1 MVERVYCFIWVQILK
16 TKIKKNKNKTK
27 YNTQEQQWRRFH
39 REMNSGGR
47 RRSVGAEVWCEW
59 LLNHVCQQET
69 GLTRIKW
76 QTEEDKGVNCET
88 DKSGDARRESFHL
101 KADRKY
107 VTQIRYRHECRKN
120 PLFHTND
127 WITVNMI
134 TGKRGMTLT
143 GLIILRMLVI
153 CETLLLRCVCIRYCM
168 YIFTHSEG
176 RQKTVT
182 LRGQHSIKS
191 Y

>member
-16 TKIKKNKNKTK
+16 TKIKKKNKKKTK

-107 VTQIRYRHECRKN
+107 VTQIRYRHECRKTSFLHEWLN
-120 PLFHTND
+120 NRKHDNRKMGNDFDRTNYFKAAGYLWDIAATMCLHTVLHVYFY
-127 WITVNMI
+127 T
-134 TGKRGMTLT
+134 
-143 GLIILRMLVI
+143 
-153 CETLLLRCVCIRYCM
+153 
-168 YIFTHSEG
+168 
-176 RQKTVT
+176 
-182 LRGQHSIKS
+182 
-191 Y
+191 

>member
-1 MVERVYCFIWVQILK
+1 
-16 TKIKKNKNKTK
+16 
-27 YNTQEQQWRRFH
+27 
-39 REMNSGGR
+39 MNSGGR

-88 DKSGDARRESFHL
+88 DKSGDAGRESFHL

-107 VTQIRYRHECRKN
+107 VTQIRYRHERRKKPSFLHEWLN
-120 PLFHTND
+120 NRKHDNRKTGNDFDRTNYFKAAVYLWD
-127 WITVNMI
+127 IAA
-134 TGKRGMTLT
+134 
-143 GLIILRMLVI
+143 
-153 CETLLLRCVCIRYCM
+153 LLRCVCIGYCM

-182 LRGQHSIKS
+182 LFGQHSIKS